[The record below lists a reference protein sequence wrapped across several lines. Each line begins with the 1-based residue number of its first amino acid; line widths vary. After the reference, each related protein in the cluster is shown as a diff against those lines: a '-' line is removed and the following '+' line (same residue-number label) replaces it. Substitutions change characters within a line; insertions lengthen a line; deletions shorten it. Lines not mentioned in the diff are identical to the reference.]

1 MTDEELSHLQDQLQR
16 YQKRY
21 QREKQARK
29 EAETLLEQ
37 RSRALYDAN
46 FELSTVAAQLEKIV
60 DWRMAQLSEALLKAE
75 MAAKAK
81 SEFLAVMSHEIRT
94 PLNGVLGMAELL
106 AHTSLSREQQ
116 DQVATLQE
124 CGTSLLALINDI
136 LDLAKI
142 DAGKLTLEQRPYNLY
157 ALLDSVINLF
167 SPKAA
172 EAGLTVQWQRPAGNA
187 WLLGDATR
195 LRQITSNL
203 LSNAIK
209 FTHQGGITVE
219 VAVEPLED
227 TFDMFRLKLEIHDTG
242 IGMTAEQMSKVF
254 TAFEQAD
261 SSTTRR
267 YGGTGLGLAICRRLA
282 EAMGGRID
290 VRSEVGS
297 GSTFS
302 VFCVASQAEAPLA
315 EIAPVVVPEEAKV
328 ASHPSLAPLS
338 VLVAE
343 DNLVNQKLIIRLLE
357 KLGYRDIQLAG
368 NGVQAL
374 ERVSQGGVD
383 LVLMDMQMPE
393 MDGLDAT
400 RAIRQLAQCP
410 QPHIIALTANA
421 FEEDRERC
429 QQAGMDDFLSKPVS
443 LERLSAAMQRG
454 VSHLQLSGW
463 PNAAEGADIPAS
475 A

>member
-1 MTDEELSHLQDQLQR
+1 MTQEELSHLQDQLAR

-21 QREKQARK
+21 QREKRARK

-37 RSRALYDAN
+37 RSRALHDAN

-60 DWRMAQLSEALLKAE
+60 EWRMAQLSEALLKAE

-106 AHTSLSREQQ
+106 SHSRLTQEQG

-124 CGTSLLALINDI
+124 CGSSLLALINDI
-136 LDLAKI
+136 LDLSKI
-142 DAGKLTLEQRPYNLY
+142 DAGKLTLEQRPFNLY
-157 ALLDSVINLF
+157 SLLDSVVNLF
-167 SPKAA
+167 EPKAG
-172 EAGLTVQWQRPAGNA
+172 ESGLTVSWLRPAGSA

-209 FTHQGGITVE
+209 FTHQGGITVS
-219 VAVEPLED
+219 VSIAPLED
-227 TFDMFRLKLEIHDTG
+227 TFDMLRLQLDIRDTG
-242 IGMTAEQMSKVF
+242 IGMTEEQMGKVF

-261 SSTTRR
+261 STTTRR

-290 VRSEVGS
+290 VSSTPGKGS
-297 GSTFS
+297 CFS
-302 VFCVASQAEAPLA
+302 VYWVANSVAAPPVESPAERQPQA
-315 EIAPVVVPEEAKV
+315 VPP
-328 ASHPSLAPLS
+328 ASAQTLS

-343 DNLVNQKLIIRLLE
+343 DNMVNQKLIIKLLD
-357 KLGYRDIQLAG
+357 KLGYRDVLLAC
-368 NGVQAL
+368 NGRQAL
-374 ERVSQGGVD
+374 ERVSQGGVE

-400 RAIRQLAQCP
+400 RAIRQTRLQR

-421 FEEDRERC
+421 FDEDRERC

-454 VSHLQLSGW
+454 HSRLNLLGT
-463 PNAAEGADIPAS
+463 AS
-475 A
+475 

>member
-1 MTDEELSHLQDQLQR
+1 MSDDELAQLQDQLLR
-16 YQKRY
+16 FQKRY
-21 QREKQARK
+21 QREKTARK
-29 EAETLLEQ
+29 EAEVLLEQ

-60 DWRMAQLSEALLKAE
+60 EWRMAQLSEALLKAE
-75 MAAKAK
+75 MAAKSK

-106 AHTSLSREQQ
+106 SHSRLTPEQG

-136 LDLAKI
+136 LDLSKI

-157 ALLDSVINLF
+157 ALLDSVVNLF
-167 SPKAA
+167 VPKAM
-172 EAGLTVQWQRPAGNA
+172 EAGLRIEWQRPLGSA

-209 FTHQGGITVE
+209 FTHQGGITVT
-219 VAVEPLED
+219 VGIEPLED
-227 TFDMFRLKLEIHDTG
+227 TFDMKRLVLVIRDTG
-242 IGMTAEQMSKVF
+242 IGMTQEQLGKVF

-261 SSTTRR
+261 STTTRR

-290 VRSEVGS
+290 VSSEHGVGS
-297 GSTFS
+297 SFS
-302 VFCVASQAEAPLA
+302 VHWVATEASAPAAEAPVA
-315 EIAPVVVPEEAKV
+315 VPPVETPAPGV
-328 ASHPSLAPLS
+328 APLS
-338 VLVAE
+338 VMVAE
-343 DNLVNQKLIIRLLE
+343 DNTVNQKLIIKLLE
-357 KLGYRDIQLAG
+357 KLGFRDVMLAG
-368 NGVQAL
+368 NGRQAL
-374 ERVSQGGVD
+374 ERVSQGGVE
-383 LVLMDMQMPE
+383 LILMDMQMPE

-400 RAIRQLAQCP
+400 RAIRQLELDY

-421 FEEDRERC
+421 FDEDRERC
-429 QQAGMDDFLSKPVS
+429 QQAGMNDFLSKPVS
-443 LERLSAAMQRG
+443 LERLSMAMQRG
-454 VSHLQLSGW
+454 SKLLSQQKLPSPAG
-463 PNAAEGADIPAS
+463 AADTQAS

>member
-1 MTDEELSHLQDQLQR
+1 MSQSELSQLQEQLQR

-21 QREKQARK
+21 LREKTARK
-29 EAETLLEQ
+29 EAESLLEQ

-60 DWRMAQLSEALLKAE
+60 EWRMAQLSEALLKAE

-106 AHTSLSREQQ
+106 SHSQLTREQG

-136 LDLAKI
+136 LDLSKI
-142 DAGKLTLEQRPYNLY
+142 DAGKLTLEQRPFNLY
-157 ALLDSVINLF
+157 SLLDSVVSLF
-167 SPKAA
+167 EPKAM
-172 EAGLTVQWQRPAGNA
+172 EAGLTVTWQRPTGHA

-209 FTHQGGITVE
+209 FTHQGGITVS
-219 VAVEPLED
+219 VSMAPLED
-227 TFDMFRLKLEIHDTG
+227 TFDMLRLQLDVRDTG
-242 IGMTAEQMSKVF
+242 IGMTEEQMGKVF

-261 SSTTRR
+261 STTTRR

-290 VRSEVGS
+290 VSSVPGEGS
-297 GSTFS
+297 CFS
-302 VFCVASQAEAPLA
+302 VYWVATTVAAPQTEAPA
-315 EIAPVVVPEEAKV
+315 EIQPQAVVP
-328 ASHPSLAPLS
+328 ASTQSLS

-343 DNLVNQKLIIRLLE
+343 DNMVNQKLIIKLLD
-357 KLGYRDIQLAG
+357 KLGYRDVLLAG
-368 NGVQAL
+368 NGRQAL
-374 ERVSQGGVD
+374 ERVSQGDVE

-400 RAIRQLAQCP
+400 RAIRQSKLP
-410 QPHIIALTANA
+410 RQPHIIALTANA
-421 FEEDRERC
+421 FDEDRERC

-454 VSHLQLSGW
+454 HNHLNPPG
-463 PNAAEGADIPAS
+463 AAS
-475 A
+475 

>member
-1 MTDEELSHLQDQLQR
+1 A
-16 YQKRY
+16 
-21 QREKQARK
+21 ARK
-29 EAETLLEQ
+29 EAEVLLEQ

-60 DWRMAQLSEALLKAE
+60 EWRMAQLSEALLKAE

-106 AHTSLSREQQ
+106 SHSKLTAEQGE
-116 DQVATLQE
+116 QVATLQE

-136 LDLAKI
+136 LDLSKI

-157 ALLDSVINLF
+157 ALLDSVVNLF
-167 SPKAA
+167 VPKAM
-172 EAGLTVQWQRPAGNA
+172 EAGLHIEWQRPQGSA

-209 FTHQGGITVE
+209 FTHQGAITVT
-219 VAVEPLED
+219 VGIEPLED
-227 TFDMFRLKLEIHDTG
+227 TFDMKRLVLVIRDTG
-242 IGMTAEQMSKVF
+242 IGMTQEQLGKVF

-261 SSTTRR
+261 STTTRR

-290 VRSEVGS
+290 VSSEPGVGS
-297 GSTFS
+297 CFS
-302 VFCVASQAEAPLA
+302 VHWVATETSAPAAEAPVIVL
-315 EIAPVVVPEEAKV
+315 PEEA
-328 ASHPSLAPLS
+328 PSPGAAALS
-338 VLVAE
+338 VMVAE
-343 DNLVNQKLIIRLLE
+343 DNTVNQKLIIKLLD
-357 KLGYRDIQLAG
+357 KLGYRDVLLAA
-368 NGVQAL
+368 NGRQAL
-374 ERVSQGGVD
+374 ERVSQGGVE
-383 LVLMDMQMPE
+383 LILMDMQMPE

-400 RAIRQLAQCP
+400 RAIRQLELDC

-421 FEEDRERC
+421 FDEDRERC
-429 QQAGMDDFLSKPVS
+429 QQAGMNDFLSKPVS
-443 LERLSAAMQRG
+443 LERLSVAMQRA
-454 VSHLQLSGW
+454 SSLLSKQKQPSPAGE
-463 PNAAEGADIPAS
+463 PDTQAS

>member
-1 MTDEELSHLQDQLQR
+1 MTEEEQAQLQDQLLR

-21 QREKQARK
+21 QREKTARK
-29 EAETLLEQ
+29 EAEVLLEQ

-60 DWRMAQLSEALLKAE
+60 EWRMAQLSEALLKAE

-106 AHTSLSREQQ
+106 SHSTLTAEQGE
-116 DQVATLQE
+116 QVATLQE

-136 LDLAKI
+136 LDLSKI

-157 ALLDSVINLF
+157 ALLDSVVNLF
-167 SPKAA
+167 VPKAM
-172 EAGLTVQWQRPAGNA
+172 EAGLHIEWQRPLGNA

-209 FTHQGGITVE
+209 FTHQGGITVT
-219 VAVEPLED
+219 VGIEPLED
-227 TFDMFRLKLEIHDTG
+227 TFDMKRLVLVIRDTG
-242 IGMTAEQMSKVF
+242 IGMTQEQLGKVF

-261 SSTTRR
+261 STTTRR

-290 VRSEVGS
+290 VSSEHGVGS
-297 GSTFS
+297 SFS
-302 VFCVASQAEAPLA
+302 VHWVATETS
-315 EIAPVVVPEEAKV
+315 APVAEVPVPVLAVEPPRPGV
-328 ASHPSLAPLS
+328 APLS
-338 VLVAE
+338 VMVAE
-343 DNLVNQKLIIRLLE
+343 DNTVNQKLIIKLLD
-357 KLGYRDIQLAG
+357 KLGYRDVLLAG
-368 NGVQAL
+368 NGRQAL
-374 ERVSQGGVD
+374 ERVSQGGVE
-383 LVLMDMQMPE
+383 LILMDMQMPE

-400 RAIRQLAQCP
+400 RAIRQLELGC

-421 FEEDRERC
+421 FDEDRERC
-429 QQAGMDDFLSKPVS
+429 QQAGMNDFLSKPVS
-443 LERLSAAMQRG
+443 LERLSVAMQRG
-454 VSHLQLSGW
+454 SSLLSNQQLPS
-463 PNAAEGADIPAS
+463 AAGAADTQAS

>member
-1 MTDEELSHLQDQLQR
+1 MSQSEESRLQEQLQR

-21 QREKQARK
+21 LREKTARK
-29 EAETLLEQ
+29 EAESLLEQ

-60 DWRMAQLSEALLKAE
+60 EWRMAQLSEALLKAE

-106 AHTSLSREQQ
+106 SHSQLTAEQG
-116 DQVATLQE
+116 DQVATLKE
-124 CGTSLLALINDI
+124 CGSSLLALINDI
-136 LDLAKI
+136 LDLSKI
-142 DAGKLTLEQRPYNLY
+142 DAGKLTLEQRPFNLFS
-157 ALLDSVINLF
+157 LLDSVVNLF
-167 SPKAA
+167 EPKAM
-172 EAGLTVQWQRPAGNA
+172 EAGLTVTWQRPTGHA

-209 FTHQGGITVE
+209 FTHQGGITVT
-219 VAVEPLED
+219 VSMAPLED
-227 TFDMFRLKLEIHDTG
+227 TFDMLRLQLDVRDTG
-242 IGMTAEQMSKVF
+242 IGMTPEQMNKVF

-261 SSTTRR
+261 STTTRR

-290 VRSEVGS
+290 VSSTPGEGS
-297 GSTFS
+297 CFS
-302 VFCVASQAEAPLA
+302 VHWVATKVAAPAQEAVEQQPVA
-315 EIAPVVVPEEAKV
+315 APVAVSSQPV
-328 ASHPSLAPLS
+328 S

-343 DNLVNQKLIIRLLE
+343 DNTVNQKLILKLLD
-357 KLGYRDIQLAG
+357 KLGYRDVQLAA
-368 NGVQAL
+368 NGRQAL
-374 ERVSQGGVD
+374 EQVCQGGIE

-400 RAIRQLAQCP
+400 RAIRQAALAQ

-421 FEEDRERC
+421 FDEDRERC

-454 VSHLQLSGW
+454 LGRLS
-463 PNAAEGADIPAS
+463 PPAASTQA
-475 A
+475 

>member
-1 MTDEELSHLQDQLQR
+1 MTEEEQAQLQDQLLR

-21 QREKQARK
+21 QREKTARK
-29 EAETLLEQ
+29 EAEVLLEQ

-60 DWRMAQLSEALLKAE
+60 EWRMAQLSEALLKAE

-106 AHTSLSREQQ
+106 SHSTLTAEQGE
-116 DQVATLQE
+116 QVATLQE

-136 LDLAKI
+136 LDLSKI

-157 ALLDSVINLF
+157 ALLDSVVNLF
-167 SPKAA
+167 VPKAM
-172 EAGLTVQWQRPAGNA
+172 EAGLHIEWQRPLGNA

-209 FTHQGGITVE
+209 FTHQGGITVT
-219 VAVEPLED
+219 VGIEPLED
-227 TFDMFRLKLEIHDTG
+227 TFDMKRLVLVIRDTG
-242 IGMTAEQMSKVF
+242 IGMTQEQLGKVF

-261 SSTTRR
+261 STTTRR

-290 VRSEVGS
+290 VSSEHGVGS
-297 GSTFS
+297 SFS
-302 VFCVASQAEAPLA
+302 VHWVATETSAPVAEVPVPVLAVEPPRPGVAPLL
-315 EIAPVVVPEEAKV
+315 VM
-328 ASHPSLAPLS
+328 
-338 VLVAE
+338 VAE
-343 DNLVNQKLIIRLLE
+343 DNTVNQKLIIKLLD
-357 KLGYRDIQLAG
+357 KLGYRDVLLAG
-368 NGVQAL
+368 NGRQAL
-374 ERVSQGGVD
+374 ERVSQGGVE
-383 LVLMDMQMPE
+383 LILMDMQMPE

-400 RAIRQLAQCP
+400 RAIRQLELGY

-421 FEEDRERC
+421 FDEDRERC
-429 QQAGMDDFLSKPVS
+429 QQAGMNDFLSKPVS
-443 LERLSAAMQRG
+443 LERLSVAMQRG
-454 VSHLQLSGW
+454 SSLLSNQQLPS
-463 PNAAEGADIPAS
+463 AAGAADTQAS

>member
-1 MTDEELSHLQDQLQR
+1 MTDSELAHLQDQLQR

-21 QREKQARK
+21 LREKTARK
-29 EAETLLEQ
+29 EAESLLEQ

-60 DWRMAQLSEALLKAE
+60 EWRMAQLSEALLKAE

-106 AHTSLSREQQ
+106 SHSQLTAEQG
-116 DQVATLQE
+116 DQVATLKE
-124 CGTSLLALINDI
+124 CGSSLLALINDI
-136 LDLAKI
+136 LDLSKI
-142 DAGKLTLEQRPYNLY
+142 DAGKLTLEQRPYNLFS
-157 ALLDSVINLF
+157 LVDSVVNLF
-167 SPKAA
+167 EPKAT
-172 EAGLTVQWQRPAGNA
+172 EAGLTVAWQRPSGNA

-209 FTHQGGITVE
+209 FTHQGGITVT
-219 VAVEPLED
+219 VSMAPLED
-227 TFDMFRLKLEIHDTG
+227 TFDMLRLQLDVRDTG
-242 IGMTAEQMSKVF
+242 IGMTPEQMSKVF

-261 SSTTRR
+261 STTTRR

-290 VRSEVGS
+290 VSSGPGEGS
-297 GSTFS
+297 CFS
-302 VFCVASQAEAPLA
+302 VYWVATAVA
-315 EIAPVVVPEEAKV
+315 APVQDNSEPQPAV
-328 ASHPSLAPLS
+328 APVAVANQPVS

-343 DNLVNQKLIIRLLE
+343 DNTVNQKLILKLLD
-357 KLGYRDIQLAG
+357 KLGYRDVQLAA
-368 NGVQAL
+368 NGRQAL
-374 ERVSQGGVD
+374 EQVCQGGIE

-400 RAIRQLAQCP
+400 RAIRQTALAQ

-421 FEEDRERC
+421 FDEDRERC

-454 VSHLQLSGW
+454 LGRLNL
-463 PNAAEGADIPAS
+463 PAASTQA
-475 A
+475 

>member
-1 MTDEELSHLQDQLQR
+1 MTEEEQAQLQDQLLR

-21 QREKQARK
+21 QREKTARK
-29 EAETLLEQ
+29 EAEVLLEQ

-60 DWRMAQLSEALLKAE
+60 EWRMAQLSEALLKAE

-106 AHTSLSREQQ
+106 SHSTLTAEQGE
-116 DQVATLQE
+116 QVATLQE

-136 LDLAKI
+136 LDLSKI

-157 ALLDSVINLF
+157 ALLDSVVNLF
-167 SPKAA
+167 VPKAM
-172 EAGLTVQWQRPAGNA
+172 EAGLHIEWQRPLGNA

-209 FTHQGGITVE
+209 FTHQGGITVT
-219 VAVEPLED
+219 VGIEPLED
-227 TFDMFRLKLEIHDTG
+227 TFDMKRLVLVIRDTG
-242 IGMTAEQMSKVF
+242 IGMTQEQLGKVF

-261 SSTTRR
+261 STTTRR

-290 VRSEVGS
+290 VSSEHGVGS
-297 GSTFS
+297 SFS
-302 VFCVASQAEAPLA
+302 VHWVATETS
-315 EIAPVVVPEEAKV
+315 APVAEVPVPVLAVEPPRPGV
-328 ASHPSLAPLS
+328 APLS
-338 VLVAE
+338 VMVAE
-343 DNLVNQKLIIRLLE
+343 DNTVNQKLIIKLLD
-357 KLGYRDIQLAG
+357 KLGYRDVLLAG
-368 NGVQAL
+368 NGRQAL
-374 ERVSQGGVD
+374 ERVSQGGVE
-383 LVLMDMQMPE
+383 LILMDMQMPE

-400 RAIRQLAQCP
+400 RAIRQLDLGC

-421 FEEDRERC
+421 FDEDRERC
-429 QQAGMDDFLSKPVS
+429 QQAGMNDFLSKPVS
-443 LERLSAAMQRG
+443 LERLSVAMQRG
-454 VSHLQLSGW
+454 SSLLSNQQLPS
-463 PNAAEGADIPAS
+463 AAGAADTQAS

>member
-1 MTDEELSHLQDQLQR
+1 MTQDELAHLQDQLLR

-21 QREKQARK
+21 QREKRARK

-60 DWRMAQLSEALLKAE
+60 EWRMAQLSEALLKAE

-106 AHTSLSREQQ
+106 SHSKLTQEQG

-136 LDLAKI
+136 LDLSKI
-142 DAGKLTLEQRPYNLY
+142 DAGKLTLEQRPFNLY
-157 ALLDSVINLF
+157 SLLDSVVNLF
-167 SPKAA
+167 EPKAM
-172 EAGLTVQWQRPAGNA
+172 EAGLTVTWLRPGGSA

-209 FTHQGGITVE
+209 FTHQGGITIT
-219 VAVEPLED
+219 VAMSPLED
-227 TFDMFRLKLEIHDTG
+227 TFDMLRLRLDIRDTG
-242 IGMTAEQMSKVF
+242 IGMSEEQMGKVF

-261 SSTTRR
+261 STTTRR

-290 VRSEVGS
+290 VSSTPGEGS
-297 GSTFS
+297 CFS
-302 VFCVASQAEAPLA
+302 VHWVATEVAAPVAEVTAEAQ
-315 EIAPVVVPEEAKV
+315 PETPAA
-328 ASHPSLAPLS
+328 ASTQSLS

-343 DNLVNQKLIIRLLE
+343 DNTVNQKLIMKLLD
-357 KLGYRDIQLAG
+357 KLGYRDVMLAG
-368 NGVQAL
+368 NGRQAL
-374 ERVSQGGVD
+374 ERVSLGGVE

-400 RAIRQLAQCP
+400 RAIRQSNLSR

-421 FEEDRERC
+421 FDEDRERC

-443 LERLSAAMQRG
+443 LERLAAAMQRG
-454 VSHLQLSGW
+454 HNRLNPPG
-463 PNAAEGADIPAS
+463 AAS
-475 A
+475 

>member
-1 MTDEELSHLQDQLQR
+1 MTEAELAHLQDQLQR

-21 QREKQARK
+21 LREKQARK
-29 EAETLLEQ
+29 EAENLLEQ

-60 DWRMAQLSEALLKAE
+60 EWRMAQLSEALIKAE

-106 AHTSLSREQQ
+106 SHSQLTPEQG

-124 CGTSLLALINDI
+124 CGSSLLALINDI
-136 LDLAKI
+136 LDLSKI
-142 DAGKLTLEQRPYNLY
+142 DAGKLTLEQRPFNLY
-157 ALLDSVINLF
+157 SLLDSVVNLF
-167 SPKAA
+167 EPKAI
-172 EAGLTVQWQRPAGNA
+172 ETGLSINWQRPAGSC

-209 FTHQGGITVE
+209 FTHQGGITIT
-219 VAVEPLED
+219 VAMSPLED
-227 TFDMFRLKLEIHDTG
+227 TFDMLHLQLDMRDTG
-242 IGMTAEQMSKVF
+242 IGMTPEQMGKVF

-261 SSTTRR
+261 STTTRR

-290 VRSEVGS
+290 VSSEPGIGS
-297 GSTFS
+297 CFS
-302 VFCVASQAEAPLA
+302 VHWVATISTAPQAEAP
-315 EIAPVVVPEEAKV
+315 VTVQPEV
-328 ASHPSLAPLS
+328 LTPDMTQPLS

-343 DNLVNQKLIIRLLE
+343 DNTVNQKLILKLLD
-357 KLGYRDIQLAG
+357 KLGYRDVQLAG
-368 NGVQAL
+368 NGRQAL
-374 ERVSQGGVD
+374 ERVNQGGVE

-400 RAIRQLAQCP
+400 RAIRLSNLP
-410 QPHIIALTANA
+410 RQPHIIALTANA
-421 FEEDRERC
+421 FDEDRERC
-429 QQAGMDDFLSKPVS
+429 HQAGMDDFLSKPVG
-443 LERLSAAMQRG
+443 LERLAAAMQRARQ
-454 VSHLQLSGW
+454 QLSLAALPSSTGVADT
-463 PNAAEGADIPAS
+463 PANA
-475 A
+475 

>member
-1 MTDEELSHLQDQLQR
+1 MSQSELSQLQEQLQR

-21 QREKQARK
+21 LREKTARK
-29 EAETLLEQ
+29 EAESLLEQ

-60 DWRMAQLSEALLKAE
+60 EWRMAQLSEALIKAE

-106 AHTSLSREQQ
+106 SHSQLTSEQG

-124 CGTSLLALINDI
+124 CGSSLLALINDI
-136 LDLAKI
+136 LDLSKI
-142 DAGKLTLEQRPYNLY
+142 DAGKLTLEQRPFNLFG
-157 ALLDSVINLF
+157 LLDSVVSLF
-167 SPKAA
+167 EPKAM
-172 EAGLTVQWQRPAGNA
+172 EAGLIVSWQRPSGHA

-209 FTHQGGITVE
+209 FTHQGRITVT
-219 VAVEPLED
+219 VSMAPLED
-227 TFDMFRLKLEIHDTG
+227 TFDMLRLQLDVRDTG
-242 IGMTAEQMSKVF
+242 IGMTPEQMNKVF

-261 SSTTRR
+261 STTTRR

-290 VRSEVGS
+290 VSSTPGEGS
-297 GSTFS
+297 CFS
-302 VFCVASQAEAPLA
+302 VYWVATAVDAPLQDSI
-315 EIAPVVVPEEAKV
+315 EPMPVVAPVAVSDQPV
-328 ASHPSLAPLS
+328 S

-343 DNLVNQKLIIRLLE
+343 DNTVNQKLILKLLD
-357 KLGYRDIQLAG
+357 KLGYRDVQLAG
-368 NGVQAL
+368 NGRQAL
-374 ERVSQGGVD
+374 EQVCQGGIE

-400 RAIRQLAQCP
+400 RAIRQAELAQ

-421 FEEDRERC
+421 FDEDRERC
-429 QQAGMDDFLSKPVS
+429 QQAGMDDFLSKPIS
-443 LERLSAAMQRG
+443 LERLSAALQRG
-454 VSHLQLSGW
+454 LGRLNR
-463 PNAAEGADIPAS
+463 PAASTPA
-475 A
+475 